1 MFEKII
7 EMGLLFDFYGQLL
20 TQKQKQILGMYCN
33 DNYTMVEIA
42 EELSVSRQAIY
53 DSIKK
58 AEKILCDYED
68 KLGLTHKFQE
78 TNEAI
83 FKTNSFIEQA
93 LSEPTLNSSLHKEL
107 IQIKTIIDKLN
118 D

>member
-7 EMGLLFDFYGQLL
+7 AMSLLYDFYGQLL
-20 TQKQKQILGMYCN
+20 TIKQQEILEMYYN
-33 DNYTMVEIA
+33 DNYTLAEIA
-42 EELSVSRQAIY
+42 KELGVSRQAVY

-58 AEKILCDYED
+58 AEKILFDYED
-68 KLGLTHKFQE
+68 KLGLTTKFQE

-83 FKTNSFIEQA
+83 GKINKFIEQA
-93 LSEPTLNSSLHKEL
+93 LSEPATDTSLRKEL
-107 IQIKTIIDKLN
+107 MEIKAIIDKLN